1 MKIIVSHSGK
11 QYVNALL
18 VGLLKYNLLEKF
30 YTSLATNK
38 IKAPQYFKQ
47 ILKKKLQK
55 RYFTSVDSAKIVHFP
70 FIFLL
75 SRILKSEYQTVRYA
89 EKWYDTWVA
98 NRLRKEDFDILI
110 GYENCNLASFKTAKM
125 QGKITVLDMA
135 AVHHQFQNPI
145 LTAAGTYHS
154 TYKIDYICSKKEA
167 AYQYTDYV
175 FALSTFAEKTMI
187 DGGFSAERIYKTYLG
202 INQAVFVPKKYKN
215 TVERS
220 EIPHT
225 CGEGPSQE
233 KNEVLNL
240 YFVGTMSLRKGLPF
254 LILLLKK
261 LIERGRNIQL
271 TLIGPIDDFDASV
284 LREPHCRYVPFLT
297 HNDLVNMHH
306 DLDLF
311 VFPSHIDS
319 WAQVVIEAMACGSP
333 VLVSE
338 NTGAK
343 DAVAQGGGMILPV
356 GDMAAW
362 VAAIESFYFDR
373 HLLKTVGTQAAI
385 VAKNYTWEAYH
396 AQVYAALTDIYAK
409 ENNGIEAKK
418 VKNYAKY

>member
-18 VGLLKYNLLEKF
+18 IGLLKFNLLEIF

-38 IKAPQYFKQ
+38 IKTPQYFEKNF
-47 ILKKKLQK
+47 KKKLQK
-55 RYFTSVDSAKIVHFP
+55 RYFTDVDSRKIVHFP

-75 SRILKSEYQTVRYA
+75 SRILKSEYTHTRYA

-98 NRLRKEDFDILI
+98 NRLRQQDFDILI
-110 GYENCNLASFKTAKM
+110 GYENCNFESFKTAKRR
-125 QGKITVLDMA
+125 GKITVLDMA

-145 LTAAGTYHS
+145 LTAAGTYS
-154 TYKIDYICSKKEA
+154 PDYKIDYICAKKEA
-167 AYQYTDYV
+167 AYSYTDYV
-175 FALSTFAEKTMI
+175 FALSSFAEKTMI
-187 DGGFSAERIYKTYLG
+187 EGGFAADRIYRTYLG
-202 INQAVFVPKKYKN
+202 INQAIFTPKKYKNIQN

-220 EIPHT
+220 E
-225 CGEGPSQE
+225 
-233 KNEVLNL
+233 NDVLNL

-254 LILLLKK
+254 IISLLKK
-261 LIERGRNIQL
+261 LIERGRNIEL

-297 HNDLVNMHH
+297 HNDLVKMHH

-311 VFPSHIDS
+311 IFPSNIDS

-343 DAVAQGGGMILPV
+343 DAVKQGGGWVLPV
-356 GDMAAW
+356 GDMGAW
-362 VAAIESFYFDR
+362 IEAIESFYFDR

-396 AQVYAALTDIYAK
+396 AQVHAALTDIYAR
-409 ENNGIEAKK
+409 ENNGFDAKK
-418 VKNYAKY
+418 VKNYTKY

>member
-11 QYVNALL
+11 QHVNALL
-18 VGLLKYNLLEKF
+18 LGLSKYNVLEKF

-75 SRILKSEYQTVRYA
+75 SRILKSEYLHTRYA

-98 NRLRKEDFDILI
+98 NRLRKDNYDILI
-110 GYENCNLASFKTAKM
+110 GYENCNLASFKTAKT

-187 DGGFSAERIYKTYLG
+187 EGGFSAERIYKTYLG

-215 TVERS
+215 TVEVRNP
-220 EIPHT
+220 EKI
-225 CGEGPSQE
+225 GKGPSQE

-261 LIERGRNIQL
+261 LIEKGRNIQL

-297 HNDLVNMHH
+297 HENLVNMHH

-396 AQVYAALTDIYAK
+396 AQVYAALQEIYAK
-409 ENNGIEAKK
+409 ERGFSSKNTEK
-418 VKNYAKY
+418 VPKY